1 MKFGL
6 TDKIAVVAASSKG
19 IGKAAAES
27 LAREGAKVAIC
38 SRNIKAL
45 NVAAKDIHE
54 KTGREVL
61 PVKCDVTVPRDIAN
75 LFSTVEKYLGGV
87 DILVCNSG
95 GPPQG
100 TFETLSE
107 HDFSWAIEL
116 NLKSTINLCR
126 HAVPG
131 MKARKWGRIIAIASI
146 SAKQPLDNLIL
157 SNTVRAGVL
166 GFTKSL
172 SNELAPYKI
181 TVNSICPG
189 YTATDR
195 LKDFAENL
203 SKSANVT
210 VSQLFTSWERSIPSN
225 RLAEPAEPAGLIA
238 FLASEAAAYITGT
251 AIQIDGGYIKGLY

>member
-1 MKFGL
+1 MDLGL
-6 TDKIAVVAASSKG
+6 SDKIAVVAASSKG

-27 LAREGAKVAIC
+27 LAREGAKVVIC
-38 SRNIKAL
+38 SRNVEAL
-45 NVAAKDIHE
+45 NAAAKDIQK
-54 KTGREVL
+54 KTGNEVL
-61 PVKCDVTVPRDIAN
+61 PVKCDVTLSKDINN
-75 LFSTVEKYLGGV
+75 LFETTEKYLGRV
-87 DILVCNSG
+87 DILVCNAG

-116 NLKSTINLCR
+116 NLKSTINLSR
-126 HAVPG
+126 RAVPG
-131 MKARKWGRIIAIASI
+131 MKARKWGRIIAITSI

-172 SNELAPYKI
+172 STELAPHGI

-203 SKSANVT
+203 SKATNVT
-210 VSQLFTSWERSIPSN
+210 VSQLFTSWERAIPAN
-225 RLAEPAEPAGLIA
+225 RLAEPREPAGLIT
-238 FLASEAAAYITGT
+238 FLASEPAAYITGT
-251 AIQIDGGYIKGLY
+251 AIQIDGGYIKALY